1 MKALLKEKIDK
12 SISYEEYTKLMEE
25 LVENKSTTGSNKT
38 EANVNYTALS
48 KQRMG
53 KWDKIIKLTDEAV
66 EAVKSIKH
74 KQIWLTITESWCGD
88 AGQNIPVLNKL
99 AEQNENID
107 LRLVLRDE
115 NTDLMDIFL
124 TNGGR
129 AIPKTIIINADTL
142 EVEAEWGPRPKEAQ
156 DFYWE
161 KRNAGIPYSEFSKD
175 LHLWYAKDKGQTVQ
189 KEFVELL
196 NGVEA

>member
-1 MKALLKEKIDK
+1 MKALFKEKIEK
-12 SISYEEYTKLMEE
+12 SMSYQEYTHLMDK
-25 LVENKSTTGSNKT
+25 LVEAKQTTGKQT
-38 EANVNYTALS
+38 DIAVEYTALS

-53 KWDKIIKLTDEAV
+53 KWDKIVKLSEEAIQT
-66 EAVKSIKH
+66 VKNISH

-115 NTDLMDIFL
+115 NLDLMDQFL

-129 AIPKTIIINADTL
+129 AIPIVIILNADTL
-142 EVEAEWGPRPKEAQ
+142 EIEAVWGPRPKPVQ
-156 DFYWE
+156 DYYWQ
-161 KRNAGIPYSEFSKD
+161 KRNEGLVYDDFSKD
-175 LHLWYAKDKGQTVQ
+175 IHLWYAKDKGQTMQ

-196 NGVEA
+196 STVTT